1 MGLMVLVLIMPTKD
15 ELFAKGSL
23 LSLAK
28 TIEVMVVQPV
38 DKHLEFP
45 I

>member
-1 MGLMVLVLIMPTKD
+1 MVLVVIMPTKD

-28 TIEVMVVQPV
+28 TIKAMEVLLT

>member
-1 MGLMVLVLIMPTKD
+1 MPIID
-15 ELFAKGSL
+15 ELFAKDSL
-23 LSLAK
+23 LYLAK
-28 TIEVMVVQPV
+28 TIEVRVALLT

>member
-1 MGLMVLVLIMPTKD
+1 VPIRD
-15 ELFAKGSL
+15 ELFAKDSL

-28 TIEVMVVQPV
+28 TIEVRVALLTE
-38 DKHLEFP
+38 KHLEFP